1 MGSFREHGGLV
12 DEPYEVVA
20 VDEPRT
26 NAIADS
32 RRDPRVPIGD
42 EVTIV
47 FDVDRIVGP
56 GKNVSAQ
63 GLYFTT
69 EAALRVKVSMAG
81 KETTVPGEL
90 VRVESMGNGRVG
102 IAVRCSPLE

>member
-1 MGSFREHGGLV
+1 M
-12 DEPYEVVA
+12 
-20 VDEPRT
+20 DEPRT

-69 EAALRVKVSMAG
+69 EAALRVKVNIAG
-81 KETTVPGEL
+81 RDTTLSGEL
-90 VRVESMGNGRVG
+90 VRVDSMGHGQVG
-102 IAVRCSPLE
+102 IAVRFLPEDDSGASDDDNSRG

>member
-1 MGSFREHGGLV
+1 M
-12 DEPYEVVA
+12 
-20 VDEPRT
+20 DEPRT

-69 EAALRVKVSMAG
+69 EAALRVKVNIAG
-81 KETTVPGEL
+81 QETSVPGEL
-90 VRVESMGNGRVG
+90 VRVESMGNGQVG
-102 IAVRCSPLE
+102 IAVRFLPVAGSDTTDGDSSRG